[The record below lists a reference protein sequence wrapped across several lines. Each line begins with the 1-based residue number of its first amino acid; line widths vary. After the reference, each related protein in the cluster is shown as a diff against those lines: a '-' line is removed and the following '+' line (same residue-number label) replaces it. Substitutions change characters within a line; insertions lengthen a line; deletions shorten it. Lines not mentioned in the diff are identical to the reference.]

1 MSKTTLLIVEDDPSV
16 LRVLISY
23 LKALKDNVD
32 ILTASNGKMGCE
44 IAHEHLPDLILMDWN
59 MPEMSGIDA
68 LKILKSQDKT
78 KDIPVVM
85 VTSITSSEYLAHAF
99 DIGAQDYINK
109 PVDKIELLARLRS
122 LIALEE
128 SKKVIKQQTE
138 HLEKRQREL
147 EEANAAKDRFF
158 SIIGHDLNEPF
169 ISLIGF
175 SQLLIEDYDEL
186 DDKTKVGYLKKM
198 QAQANTAKKL
208 LENLLE
214 WSKSQTGKLELK
226 PERIDL
232 YSFVLSQLSM
242 RESAAGA
249 KGVNLYTTIED
260 ELYVLADK
268 NILRTIFRNLLTN
281 AMNYTKAGESISIH
295 AALDGQFVRVTVE
308 DTGSG
313 IDPIKARNLFKI
325 AGDGLSDSIQT
336 KGSHG
341 LGLILCKE
349 FVEKSGGAIS
359 LESQPGVGSKFHF
372 TLPAS

>member
-1 MSKTTLLIVEDDPSV
+1 MGKITLLLVEDDPSV

-68 LKILKSQDKT
+68 LKILKSQDRT

-99 DIGAQDYINK
+99 DIGAQDYIHK

-128 SKKVIKQQTE
+128 SKRVIKQQTE
-138 HLEKRQREL
+138 NLEKRKLEL

-175 SQLLIEDYDEL
+175 SQFLIEDYEEL
-186 DDKTKVGYLKKM
+186 DDKTKLDYLKKI
-198 QAQANTAKKL
+198 QNQANTAKKL

-214 WSKSQTGKLELK
+214 WSKSQTGKIEVNT
-226 PERIDL
+226 ERIDL
-232 YSFVLSQLSM
+232 YNFVLSQLSM

-260 ELYVLADK
+260 ELYVHADK
-268 NILRTIFRNLLTN
+268 NMLRTIFRNLLAN
-281 AMNYTKAGESISIH
+281 AMHYTKAGESISVH
-295 AALDGQFVRVTVE
+295 AVAQDPFVKITVE

-313 IDPIKARNLFKI
+313 IDPLKARNLFKI
-325 AGDGLSDSIQT
+325 AGNGISDSIKT
-336 KGSHG
+336 KGNHG
-341 LGLILCKE
+341 LGLIICKE
-349 FVEKSGGAIS
+349 FVEKNGGSIS
-359 LESQPGVGSKFHF
+359 LESQLGRGSKFHF
-372 TLPAS
+372 TLPKG